1 MHRIDADGHVA
12 NQFSDGDQSLG
23 ILGTKVDAAWLN
35 AVQEEICNLLAARGV
50 TLAKGT
56 NTQLRDAMVGAAAAW
71 ANIYATGSGAYL
83 NDHLGIASLAFN
95 GTKELVVTLSKAMAN
110 DKYAVIPSSKGELT
124 AGASTD
130 WGYPFVTSKT
140 TTSFKV
146 QFRDEAGV
154 VLDISTWSF
163 LLDLVVHGD
172 LA

>member
-1 MHRIDADGHVA
+1 MHRIDADGHVG
-12 NQFSDGDQSLG
+12 NLFSNGDKSLG
-23 ILGTKVDAAWLN
+23 IKGTKVDAAWLN

-56 NTQLRDAMVGAAAAW
+56 NTQLRDSMVGAAAAW

-83 NDHLGIASLAFN
+83 DDHRGIASLAFN

-110 DKYAVIPSSKGELT
+110 DKYGVVVTSKGELT

-140 TTSFKV
+140 ASTFKV

-163 LLDLVVHGD
+163 RVDLVVHGD